1 MRKLDLEGDSE
12 TRVIGALI
20 GVFFSITLL
29 LVFHFLLE
37 GIAERLLIDRN
48 FATYPLTVQN
58 VMWVVFAIGFS
69 ELWVRHTVSNREMSV
84 LRRQFLPEDRET
96 VLRSEDLGHYYQ
108 LSIRDESTQD
118 CFLTRLI
125 TRVILQFQSSR
136 SVDQSNALLNSS
148 IELYHHEVDLRYNML
163 RYIVWL
169 IPTLGFLGTVIG
181 IAIALEGIADMRPD
195 DATLLRVL
203 TTKLGTA
210 FFTTLLALAMS
221 GILVF
226 LMHIVQGREERALNL
241 SGQYCLDN
249 LINRLYE
256 R

>member
-1 MRKLDLEGDSE
+1 MLKLDLESDNE
-12 TRVIGALI
+12 IRLIGASI
-20 GVFFSITLL
+20 STFFAIALL
-29 LVFHFLLE
+29 LIFHFFLG

-58 VMWVVFAIGFS
+58 IMWVVFAIGFS
-69 ELWVRHTVSNREMSV
+69 ELWLRHIVSNKEMGV
-84 LRRQFLPEDRET
+84 LKRQYLPEDRET

-108 LSIRDESTQD
+108 LSISDEETQN
-118 CFLTRLI
+118 CFLNRLVS
-125 TRVILQFQSSR
+125 RVILQFQSSR
-136 SVDQSNALLNSS
+136 SIDQSNTLLNSS
-148 IELYHHEVDLRYNML
+148 IELYHHEIDLRYNML

-210 FFTTLLALAMS
+210 FFTTLLALVMS

-226 LMHIVQGREERALNL
+226 FMHIVQGREERALNL

>member
-1 MRKLDLEGDSE
+1 MQGLNLEGDSE
-12 TRVIGALI
+12 IRIIGAAI
-20 GVFFSITLL
+20 GVFGAIALL
-29 LVFHFLLE
+29 ILFHFMLD
-37 GIAERLLIDRN
+37 GTPERLLIDRN

-58 VMWVVFAIGFS
+58 VMWIVYGIGFS
-69 ELWVRHTVSNREMSV
+69 ELWVRHRISNRELNV
-84 LRRQFLPEDRET
+84 LRRQFLPEDQET
-96 VLRSEDLGHYYQ
+96 LLRAEDLGQFYR
-108 LSIRDESTQD
+108 LVTKDEKTQD
-118 CFLTRLI
+118 CFLNRLI
-125 TRVILQFQSSR
+125 GRVILQFQSSR

-148 IELYHHEVDLRYNML
+148 MELYHHEIDLRYNML
-163 RYIVWL
+163 RYIVWV

-181 IAIALEGIADMRPD
+181 IAIALEGIAEMRPD
-195 DATLLRVL
+195 DESLLRVL

-221 GILVF
+221 GVLVF

>member
-1 MRKLDLEGDSE
+1 MQGLNLEGDGE
-12 TRVIGALI
+12 IRIIGAAI
-20 GVFFSITLL
+20 GVFGAIALL
-29 LVFHFLLE
+29 ILFHFMLD
-37 GIAERLLIDRN
+37 GTPERLLIDRN

-58 VMWVVFAIGFS
+58 VMWIVYGIGFS
-69 ELWVRHTVSNREMSV
+69 ELWVRHRISNRELNV
-84 LRRQFLPEDRET
+84 LRRQFLPEDQET
-96 VLRSEDLGHYYQ
+96 LLRAEDLGQFYR
-108 LSIRDESTQD
+108 LVTKDEKTQD
-118 CFLTRLI
+118 CFLNRLI
-125 TRVILQFQSSR
+125 GRVILQFQSSR

-148 IELYHHEVDLRYNML
+148 MELYHHEIDLRYNML
-163 RYIVWL
+163 RYIVWV

-181 IAIALEGIADMRPD
+181 IAIALEGIAEMRPD
-195 DATLLRVL
+195 DESLLRVL

-221 GILVF
+221 GVLVF

>member
-1 MRKLDLEGDSE
+1 MTGLNLEGDSE
-12 TRVIGALI
+12 IRLIGAAV
-20 GVFFSITLL
+20 GVFGAIALL
-29 LVFHFLLE
+29 IVFHFLLD
-37 GIAERLLIDRN
+37 GTPERLLIDRN

-58 VMWVVFAIGFS
+58 VMWIVYGIGFS
-69 ELWVRHTVSNREMSV
+69 ELWVRHRISNREMDV
-84 LRRQFLPEDRET
+84 LRRQFLPEDQET
-96 VLRSEDLGHYYQ
+96 LLRAEDLGQFYR
-108 LSIRDESTQD
+108 LVTQD
-118 CFLTRLI
+118 EKSRECFLNRLI
-125 TRVILQFQSSR
+125 GRVILQFQSSR

-148 IELYHHEVDLRYNML
+148 LELYHHEIDLRYNML
-163 RYIVWL
+163 RYIVWV

-181 IAIALEGIADMRPD
+181 IAIALEGIAEMRPD
-195 DATLLRVL
+195 DEMLLRVL

-221 GILVF
+221 GVLVF